1 MTFVCVHILYMCD
14 PPQVTSVALC
24 NAGLSKLSCLDQL
37 PNLQWLSLSDNALSS
52 LEVCPS
58 DDDMTILSVWCF
70 FCSVCQFAPDWRSS
84 VWTGTC
90 LIVLLVLKDWLI
102 SSGSLF
108 PPIV

>member
-1 MTFVCVHILYMCD
+1 MCD

-52 LEVCPS
+52 LEVCLS

-70 FCSVCQFAPDWRSS
+70 FSVVFVSLLQ
-84 VWTGTC
+84 TGGAQC
-90 LIVLLVLKDWLI
+90 GQELA
-102 SSGSLF
+102 
-108 PPIV
+108 